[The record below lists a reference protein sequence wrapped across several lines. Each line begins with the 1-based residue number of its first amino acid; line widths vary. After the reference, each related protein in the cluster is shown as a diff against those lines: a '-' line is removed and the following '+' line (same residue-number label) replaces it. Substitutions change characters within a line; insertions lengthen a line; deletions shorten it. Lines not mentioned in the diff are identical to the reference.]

1 MLAFFQRQCLGL
13 CWITLSTS
21 SYTAFKGALCKDGQ
35 YLSGIHWWFNSVWVL
50 LFWAHSPLEEQRAHR
65 TEEAGRLQDKA
76 AFTGAPS
83 VFLNPLFKALLPP
96 RVSCV
101 SLFWRKYKVK
111 VEAWQLS
118 SCQSLS
124 LEPVQHKEGGSWAE
138 CRIVIA
144 VSLIIFL
151 VLSTGLGE
159 ITKRDFVPV
168 SIHMLAILWFLFL
181 NHWV

>member
-1 MLAFFQRQCLGL
+1 MGSIYLVFIDDLILFECCCSGL
-13 CWITLSTS
+13 T
-21 SYTAFKGALCKDGQ
+21 
-35 YLSGIHWWFNSVWVL
+35 
-50 LFWAHSPLEEQRAHR
+50 SPLKSRGHIELKKLGACRI
-65 TEEAGRLQDKA
+65 RL
-76 AFTGAPS
+76 PS
-83 VFLNPLFKALLPP
+83 QELPLLVFLSPLFKALLPP

-118 SCQSLS
+118 FCQSLS
-124 LEPVQHKEGGSWAE
+124 LEPVQYKEGGSWAV
-138 CRIVIA
+138 CRIVVA

-159 ITKRDFVPV
+159 ITEWDFVQFPAL
-168 SIHMLAILWFLFL
+168 SCIHMLAFLWFLFL

>member
-1 MLAFFQRQCLGL
+1 MGSIYLVFIGDLILFECCCSGL
-13 CWITLSTS
+13 T
-21 SYTAFKGALCKDGQ
+21 
-35 YLSGIHWWFNSVWVL
+35 
-50 LFWAHSPLEEQRAHR
+50 SPLKSRGHIELKKLGACR
-65 TEEAGRLQDKA
+65 KA

-83 VFLNPLFKALLPP
+83 ACLLKPP
-96 RVSCV
+96 FQGIATAPVSCV

-118 SCQSLS
+118 FCQSLS
-124 LEPVQHKEGGSWAE
+124 LEPVQHKEGGSWAV
-138 CRIVIA
+138 CRIVVA

-159 ITKRDFVPV
+159 ITERAFVPV